1 MQALPVIIGFG
12 GINAGGRTSFHQAY
26 RRTVLESLDE
36 GTRHRTLAGLA
47 CLMGLIQWSE
57 ASYRDEDGHALTAA
71 DVAERYQQAVI
82 DGTLVRRIDG
92 SQFDPDLAT
101 WQRRLTIQP
110 ENDGDHLTFI
120 APRNGLPE
128 PLPNDWEVEQLPDNT
143 YRVTVSG
150 ATEVLLPSTRE
161 LPVKAGGQLPTGFN
175 PATLYN
181 SRYQPRGLQMALF
194 AATDTLRSTGLDW
207 EKIAA
212 SIHPDEIGVYA
223 SSCYGQLD
231 DEGWGG
237 MLRARAQGS
246 RPSAKQAPMALNTM
260 PADFLNAYVLGS
272 VGHTEAVTG
281 ACATFLYNLRAGI
294 EDIKAG
300 RRRVAVIGCSE
311 APILP
316 DVLESY
322 ANMGA
327 LATDDALAK
336 LDGVATPDWRR
347 ASRPFGDNCGFT
359 MGEAAQYIIVTDD
372 TLAIELGADIHAAAT
387 DVFINADG
395 IKKSISGP
403 GPGNYITFAKAVAAA
418 AQVVGIEAVRTRSF
432 VQAHGSSTPQNRVTE
447 SAIFDR
453 VAETFDIHEWPVVA
467 VKAFFGHTMG
477 TASGDQ
483 VANSLGVFRYGI
495 LPGIKTVPHFADDL
509 SAERLALSNTD
520 RQLEP
525 GHLTVAF
532 INAKGFGGNNATAVL
547 LSPQQTEEMLAKRH
561 HDRWADYLQRR
572 ETTRARAADYEV
584 AADRGELTPIYRF
597 GEPLVDESGVCITR
611 ESVTIPGYAQPV
623 LLPSKNPWADMI

>member
-12 GINAGGRTSFHQAY
+12 GINAGGRSSFHQSY
-26 RRTVLESLDE
+26 RRTVLESLQAE
-36 GTRHRTLAGLA
+36 ERHRTLAGLA
-47 CLMGLIQWSE
+47 CLMGLVQWSE
-57 ASYRDEDGHALTAA
+57 ASYRDEDGEALSTAE
-71 DVAERYQQAVI
+71 VAERYQDAVI
-82 DGTLVRRIDG
+82 AGTLVRRIDG
-92 SQFDPDLAT
+92 SQFDPDNAT
-101 WQRRLTIQP
+101 WQRRLTLSSDD
-110 ENDGDHLTFI
+110 EAKDLSFI
-120 APRNGLPE
+120 LPRNGVPD
-128 PLPNDWEVEQLPDNT
+128 PLPAGWTVEVLPDNT
-143 YRVTVSG
+143 HRVTVNG
-150 ATEVLLPSTRE
+150 PTEVLLPSTRE
-161 LPVKAGGQLPTGFN
+161 LPVKAGGQVPTGFN

-194 AATDTLRSTGLDW
+194 GATDALRSTGIEWDH
-207 EKIAA
+207 IAA
-212 SIHPDEIGVYA
+212 AVHPDEVGVYA

-246 RPSAKQAPMALNTM
+246 RPSAKQAPMSLNTM
-260 PADFLNAYVLGS
+260 PADFINAYVLGS

-300 RRRVAVIGCSE
+300 RRRVAIVGCSE

-336 LDGVATPDWRR
+336 LDGVERPDWRR

-359 MGEAAQYIIVTDD
+359 MGEASQYIIITDD
-372 TLAIELGADIHAAAT
+372 ALAIELGADIHAAAT

-418 AQVVGIEAVRTRSF
+418 AQVVGMDTVRQRSF

-453 VAETFDIHEWPVVA
+453 VAEAFDIRDWPVVA

-483 VANSLGVFRYGI
+483 VANSLGIFRYGI
-495 LPGIKTVPHFADDL
+495 LPGIKTVDRFADDIF
-509 SAERLALSNTD
+509 ADRLALSASD

-525 GHLTVAF
+525 GQLAVAF

-547 LSPQQTEEMLAKRH
+547 LSPQQTEEMLARRH
-561 HDRWADYLQRR
+561 SDQWNDYVQRR
-572 ETTRARAADYEV
+572 EAVRHHAADYE
-584 AADRGELTPIYRF
+584 ASADQGELTPLYRF
-597 GEPLVDESGVCITR
+597 GEPLMDEADVQISCDAVAL
-611 ESVTIPGYAQPV
+611 PGYTRPV
-623 LLPSKNPWADMI
+623 LLPSENPWADMV

>member
-12 GINAGGRTSFHQAY
+12 GINAGGRSSFHQSY
-26 RRTVLESLDE
+26 RRTVLESLGAE
-36 GTRHRTLAGLA
+36 EHSRTLAGLA
-47 CLMGLIQWSE
+47 CLMGLVQWSE
-57 ASYRDEDGHALTAA
+57 ASYRDDDGRALTAA
-71 DVAERYQQAVI
+71 EVAERYRDDIVA
-82 DGTLVRRIDG
+82 GTLVRRIDG
-92 SQFDPDLAT
+92 SQFDPDNAV
-101 WQRRLTIQP
+101 WQRRLTLSP
-110 ENDGDHLTFI
+110 ESADQGLSFI
-120 APRNGLPE
+120 LPRNGVPN
-128 PLPNDWEVEQLPDNT
+128 PLPAGWSVESLPDNT
-143 YRVTVSG
+143 HRVTVTG
-150 ATEVLLPSTRE
+150 PTELLLPTTRE
-161 LPVKAGGQLPTGFN
+161 LPVKAAGQLPSGFN

-194 AATDTLRSTGLDW
+194 GATDALRSTGLEWDR
-207 EKIAA
+207 IAA
-212 SIHPDEIGVYA
+212 AVHPDEVGVYA

-237 MLRARAQGS
+237 MLRARAQGG

-272 VGHTEAVTG
+272 LGHTEAVTG

-300 RRRVAVIGCSE
+300 RRRVAIVGCSE

-327 LATDDALAK
+327 LATDDVLAK
-336 LDGVATPDWRR
+336 LDGTEQPDWRR
-347 ASRPFGDNCGFT
+347 ASRPFADNCGFT
-359 MGEAAQYIIVTDD
+359 MGEASQYIILTDD
-372 TLAIELGADIHAAAT
+372 ALAIELGADIHAAVT

-418 AQVVGIEAVRTRSF
+418 AQVVGIDTVRERSF

-453 VAETFDIHEWPVVA
+453 IAETFDIRDWPVVA
-467 VKAFFGHTMG
+467 VKTFFGHTMG

-483 VANSLGVFRYGI
+483 VANSLGIFRYGV
-495 LPGIKTVPHFADDL
+495 LPGIKTVERFADDIH
-509 SAERLALSNTD
+509 AGRLALSTSD

-525 GHLTVAF
+525 GHLVVAF

-547 LSPQQTEEMLAKRH
+547 LSPQQAEKMLARRH
-561 HDRWADYLQRR
+561 AGQWADYQQRR
-572 ETTRARAADYEV
+572 NTVRHQAAGYEV

-597 GEPLVDESGVCITR
+597 GEPLMDEAEVRIDCDAITL
-611 ESVTIPGYAQPV
+611 PGCARPV
-623 LLPSKNPWADMI
+623 LLPSENPWSDMT

>member
-12 GINAGGRTSFHQAY
+12 GINAGGRSSFHQAY
-26 RRTVLESLDE
+26 RRTVIESLDTE
-36 GTRHRTLAGLA
+36 TRDRTLAGLA
-47 CLMGLIQWSE
+47 CLMGLVQWSE
-57 ASYRDEDGHALTAA
+57 ASYRDEEGHALTDAE
-71 DVAERYQQAVI
+71 VAERYRKAVI
-82 DGTLVRRIDG
+82 EGTLVRHIDG
-92 SQFDPDLAT
+92 SLFDPNHAA
-101 WQRRLTIQP
+101 WQRRMTIRA
-110 ENDGDHLTFI
+110 EEEDGSLIFI

-128 PLPNDWEVEQLPDNT
+128 PLPPGWEVEALADGT
-143 YRVTVSG
+143 HRVTVSG

-161 LPVKAGGQLPTGFN
+161 LPVKAGGQCPSGFN
-175 PATLYN
+175 PAILYN
-181 SRYQPRGLQMALF
+181 SRFQPRGLQLALF
-194 AATDTLRSTGLDW
+194 AATDALRSTGIDW
-207 EKIAA
+207 DVIAQA
-212 SIHPDEIGVYA
+212 VHPDEVGVYA

-237 MLRARAQGS
+237 MLRARAQGN

-272 VGHTEAVTG
+272 LGHTEAVTG

-294 EDIKAG
+294 EDIKSG
-300 RRRVAVIGCSE
+300 RRRVAIVGCAE

-336 LDGVATPDWRR
+336 LDGVDTPDWRR

-359 MGEAAQYIIVTDD
+359 MGESAQYIIVTDD
-372 TLAIELGADIHAAAT
+372 SLAVELGADIHAAAT

-418 AQVVGIEAVRTRSF
+418 AQVVGMDTVRTRSF

-447 SAIFDR
+447 STIFDR
-453 VAETFDIHEWPVVA
+453 IAEAFDIRDWPVVA

-483 VANSLGVFRYGI
+483 VANTLGIFRHGI
-495 LPGIKTVPHFADDL
+495 LPGVKTVERFADDI
-509 SAERLALSNTD
+509 AADRLALSTTD

-525 GHLTVAF
+525 GQLAVAF

-547 LSPQQTEEMLAKRH
+547 LSPQQTEQMLAKRH
-561 HDRWADYLQRR
+561 ADRWADYLERR
-572 ETTRARAADYEV
+572 EVTRAHAADYETS
-584 AADRGELTPIYRF
+584 ADHGELTPIYRF
-597 GEPLVDESGVCITR
+597 GEPLVDESEVRIDHET
-611 ESVTIPGYAQPV
+611 VTIPGYSQPV
-623 LLPSKNPWADMI
+623 LLPAENPWADMS

>member
-12 GINAGGRTSFHQAY
+12 GINAGGRSSFHQSY
-26 RRTVLESLDE
+26 RRTVLESLPDE
-36 GTRHRTLAGLA
+36 ERARTLAGLA
-47 CLMGLIQWSE
+47 CLMGVVQWSE
-57 ASYRDEDGHALTAA
+57 ASYRDDDGEALSTAE
-71 DVAERYQQAVI
+71 VAERYQDAIVA
-82 DGTLVRRIDG
+82 GTLVRRIDG
-92 SQFDPDLAT
+92 SLFDPDNAT
-101 WQRRLTIQP
+101 WQRRLSMTPADAKQ
-110 ENDGDHLTFI
+110 GMTFI
-120 APRNGLPE
+120 LPRNGVPD
-128 PLPNDWEVEQLPDNT
+128 PLPSGWQVESLPDDT
-143 YRVTVSG
+143 HRVTVSG
-150 ATEVLLPSTRE
+150 PTELLLPSTRE
-161 LPVKAGGQLPTGFN
+161 LPVKAGGQLPSGFN

-194 AATDTLRSTGLDW
+194 GATDALRSTGLDW
-207 EKIAA
+207 DRIAA
-212 SIHPDEIGVYA
+212 AVHPDEVGVYA

-246 RPSAKQAPMALNTM
+246 RPSAKQAPMSLNTM
-260 PADFLNAYVLGS
+260 PADFINAYVLGS
-272 VGHTEAVTG
+272 LGHTEAVTG

-294 EDIKAG
+294 EDIKTG
-300 RRRVAVIGCSE
+300 RRRVAIVGCSE

-336 LDGVATPDWRR
+336 LDGVDQPDWRR
-347 ASRPFGDNCGFT
+347 ASRPFADNCGFT
-359 MGEAAQYIIVTDD
+359 MGEASQYIILTDD
-372 TLAIELGADIHAAAT
+372 ALAIELGADIHAAVT

-418 AQVVGIEAVRTRSF
+418 AQVVGLDTVRQRSF

-453 VAETFDIHEWPVVA
+453 VAEAFDIRDWPVVA

-483 VANSLGVFRYGI
+483 VANSLGIFRYGI
-495 LPGIKTVPHFADDL
+495 LPGIKTAERFADDIF
-509 SAERLALSNTD
+509 ADRLALSSSD

-525 GHLTVAF
+525 GHLAVAF

-547 LSPQQTEEMLAKRH
+547 LSPQQAEQMLARRH
-561 HDRWADYLQRR
+561 QAQWDDYVQRR
-572 ETTRARAADYEV
+572 EEVRHQAAEYEA

-597 GEPLVDESGVCITR
+597 GEPLMDESEVRISADRITL
-611 ESVTIPGYAQPV
+611 PGCAQPV
-623 LLPSKNPWADMI
+623 LLPSDNPWTDMT